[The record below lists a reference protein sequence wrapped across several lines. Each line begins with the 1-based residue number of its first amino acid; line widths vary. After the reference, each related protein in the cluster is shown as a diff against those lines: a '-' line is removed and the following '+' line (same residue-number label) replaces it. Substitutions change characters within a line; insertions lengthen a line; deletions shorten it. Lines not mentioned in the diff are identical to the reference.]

1 MNIRVGS
8 IVLYFIHPL
17 IINEK
22 NRVFSEF
29 QILFRISLHI
39 CIRKQNVEPKNDDYE
54 KVLLLLVCLFTLQTV
69 VWADDDKPI
78 QVNQLPQTAQT
89 FIKTHFP
96 NNKVAM
102 AKMETDWFDKSYDVI
117 FTNGD
122 KLEFDKKGVWTE
134 VNCKYS
140 AVPVAVVP
148 DAIKKYVTTNY
159 PDAKML
165 KIERDKYD
173 YEVKLSNGWEIK
185 FDMQFNVIDIDN

>member
-1 MNIRVGS
+1 M
-8 IVLYFIHPL
+8 
-17 IINEK
+17 K
-22 NRVFSEF
+22 
-29 QILFRISLHI
+29 
-39 CIRKQNVEPKNDDYE
+39 

-102 AKMETDWFDKSYDVI
+102 AKMETGWFDKSYDVI

-148 DAIKKYVTTNY
+148 EAIKKYVATNY

-165 KIERDKYD
+165 KIERDKHD

>member
-1 MNIRVGS
+1 M
-8 IVLYFIHPL
+8 
-17 IINEK
+17 K
-22 NRVFSEF
+22 
-29 QILFRISLHI
+29 
-39 CIRKQNVEPKNDDYE
+39 

-96 NNKVAM
+96 DNKVAM
-102 AKMETDWFDKSYDVI
+102 AKME
-117 FTNGD
+117 
-122 KLEFDKKGVWTE
+122 FDKKGIWTE

-148 DAIKKYVTTNY
+148 EAIKKYVATNY

-165 KIERDKYD
+165 KIERDKHD

>member
-1 MNIRVGS
+1 M
-8 IVLYFIHPL
+8 
-17 IINEK
+17 
-22 NRVFSEF
+22 
-29 QILFRISLHI
+29 
-39 CIRKQNVEPKNDDYE
+39 
-54 KVLLLLVCLFTLQTV
+54 
-69 VWADDDKPI
+69 
-78 QVNQLPQTAQT
+78 
-89 FIKTHFP
+89 
-96 NNKVAM
+96 
-102 AKMETDWFDKSYDVI
+102 I

>member
-1 MNIRVGS
+1 MTIM
-8 IVLYFIHPL
+8 
-17 IINEK
+17 K
-22 NRVFSEF
+22 
-29 QILFRISLHI
+29 
-39 CIRKQNVEPKNDDYE
+39 

-69 VWADDDKPI
+69 VWADDDKPV

-96 NNKVAM
+96 HNKVAM

-148 DAIKKYVTTNY
+148 EAIQKYVTTNY
-159 PDAKML
+159 PEAKML
-165 KIERDKYD
+165 KIERDKHD

-185 FDMQFNVIDIDN
+185 FDMQFNVIDIDR

>member
-1 MNIRVGS
+1 MFF
-8 IVLYFIHPL
+8 L
-17 IINEK
+17 
-22 NRVFSEF
+22 EF

-39 CIRKQNVEPKNDDYE
+39 CIRKQNVEPNKKNDDYE
-54 KVLLLLVCLFTLQTV
+54 KG
-69 VWADDDKPI
+69 I
-78 QVNQLPQTAQT
+78 
-89 FIKTHFP
+89 
-96 NNKVAM
+96 
-102 AKMETDWFDKSYDVI
+102 
-117 FTNGD
+117 
-122 KLEFDKKGVWTE
+122 WTE

-148 DAIKKYVTTNY
+148 DAIKKYVATNY

>member
-117 FTNGD
+117 LPMETNWNSIR
-122 KLEFDKKGVWTE
+122 KGFGQ
-134 VNCKYS
+134 K
-140 AVPVAVVP
+140 
-148 DAIKKYVTTNY
+148 
-159 PDAKML
+159 
-165 KIERDKYD
+165 
-173 YEVKLSNGWEIK
+173 
-185 FDMQFNVIDIDN
+185 

>member
-1 MNIRVGS
+1 M
-8 IVLYFIHPL
+8 
-17 IINEK
+17 K
-22 NRVFSEF
+22 
-29 QILFRISLHI
+29 
-39 CIRKQNVEPKNDDYE
+39 

-96 NNKVAM
+96 DNKVAM

-122 KLEFDKKGVWTE
+122 KLEFDKKGIWTE

-148 DAIKKYVTTNY
+148 DAIKKYVATNY

-165 KIERDKYD
+165 KIERTNAYPEGSLPHHFPDGCRAGLPFYHSREPEAD
-173 YEVKLSNGWEIK
+173 RWEPDPGRSL
-185 FDMQFNVIDIDN
+185 FPFRTGG

>member
-1 MNIRVGS
+1 MW
-8 IVLYFIHPL
+8 
-17 IINEK
+17 
-22 NRVFSEF
+22 
-29 QILFRISLHI
+29 
-39 CIRKQNVEPKNDDYE
+39 NVWTHEYP
-54 KVLLLLVCLFTLQTV
+54 
-69 VWADDDKPI
+69 
-78 QVNQLPQTAQT
+78 
-89 FIKTHFP
+89 THFAYLGFSCSLLAQP
-96 NNKVAM
+96 TQDYRIVFVPSSCLNSLYLYLYA
-102 AKMETDWFDKSYDVI
+102 THRF
-117 FTNGD
+117 NGD

>member
-1 MNIRVGS
+1 M
-8 IVLYFIHPL
+8 
-17 IINEK
+17 K
-22 NRVFSEF
+22 
-29 QILFRISLHI
+29 
-39 CIRKQNVEPKNDDYE
+39 

-96 NNKVAM
+96 DNKVAM

-122 KLEFDKKGVWTE
+122 KLEFDKKGIWTE

-148 DAIKKYVTTNY
+148 DAIKTVSYTHLTL
-159 PDAKML
+159 PTIA
-165 KIERDKYD
+165 
-173 YEVKLSNGWEIK
+173 
-185 FDMQFNVIDIDN
+185 

>member
-1 MNIRVGS
+1 M
-8 IVLYFIHPL
+8 
-17 IINEK
+17 K
-22 NRVFSEF
+22 
-29 QILFRISLHI
+29 
-39 CIRKQNVEPKNDDYE
+39 

-122 KLEFDKKGVWTE
+122 KLEFDKKGVW
-134 VNCKYS
+134 S
-140 AVPVAVVP
+140 AVPVAVVVP
-148 DAIKKYVTTNY
+148 EAIKKYVATNY

-165 KIERDKYD
+165 KIERDKHD

>member
-1 MNIRVGS
+1 
-8 IVLYFIHPL
+8 
-17 IINEK
+17 
-22 NRVFSEF
+22 
-29 QILFRISLHI
+29 
-39 CIRKQNVEPKNDDYE
+39 
-54 KVLLLLVCLFTLQTV
+54 
-69 VWADDDKPI
+69 
-78 QVNQLPQTAQT
+78 
-89 FIKTHFP
+89 
-96 NNKVAM
+96 
-102 AKMETDWFDKSYDVI
+102 DVI

-148 DAIKKYVTTNY
+148 EAIKKYVATNY

-165 KIERDKYD
+165 KIERDKHD